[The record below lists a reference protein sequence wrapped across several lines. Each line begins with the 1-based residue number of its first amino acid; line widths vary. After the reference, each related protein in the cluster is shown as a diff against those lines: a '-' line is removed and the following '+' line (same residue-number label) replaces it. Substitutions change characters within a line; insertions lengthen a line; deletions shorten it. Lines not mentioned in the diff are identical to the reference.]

1 MSQLASIAL
10 IKCNGLDRPR
20 VSEKDVRFRRV
31 IWGEAYPTRINNND
45 NAIMGYQKINLLIKG
60 GYNMTNKALSIFNQ
74 LRPVTIGF
82 DNVFDHFERMFDTQF
97 DSISVPNFPPY
108 NIVKTGDNEYDV
120 ELALAGFNKKDIDV
134 TVEDGT
140 LTIKSIVKEAKDK
153 KEDGVIHKGIA
164 KRMFSK
170 SFTIADDV
178 EVKGAELKDGLL
190 KVSLER
196 IIPESKKAKTIS
208 IK

>member
-1 MSQLASIAL
+1 
-10 IKCNGLDRPR
+10 
-20 VSEKDVRFRRV
+20 
-31 IWGEAYPTRINNND
+31 
-45 NAIMGYQKINLLIKG
+45 
-60 GYNMTNKALSIFNQ
+60 MTNKALSIFNQ

-134 TVEDGT
+134 TVEDGI

-164 KRMFSK
+164 KRYFSK

-196 IIPESKKAKTIS
+196 IIPESRKAKTIS

>member
-1 MSQLASIAL
+1 
-10 IKCNGLDRPR
+10 
-20 VSEKDVRFRRV
+20 
-31 IWGEAYPTRINNND
+31 
-45 NAIMGYQKINLLIKG
+45 
-60 GYNMTNKALSIFNQ
+60 MTNKALSIFNQ

-164 KRMFSK
+164 KRYFSK

-196 IIPESKKAKTIS
+196 IIPESRKAKTIS